1 VIFIFWWEIIKSA
14 KGSSKVSSKGSSFDA
29 SKIKVNIKDEE
40 SCVEKFNK
48 IIDYIK
54 EESKKIMD
62 SSKLEHD
69 LPASEDMANVWV
81 WFGETQEDI
90 EESSTDNYVHKT
102 FIQYEHGL
110 QNATNEEDACSSLK
124 KLSTKRIEN
133 IKTNEFGASRSIS
146 VIRLPMNRQWP
157 ESRFSQISS
166 EVGNMEYDKS
176 EYYKSVYKR
185 KPEIKQQIEETLDS
199 FVKMQMTVLQMAKD
213 AVREKGL

>member
-1 VIFIFWWEIIKSA
+1 MIFIFWWEIIKSA

-90 EESSTDNYVHKT
+90 EESSNDNYVHKT
-102 FIQYEHGL
+102 FIGYEHSL
-110 QNATNEEDACSSLK
+110 VNATNEEDACFSLK
-124 KLSTKRIEN
+124 NLSTTQIEKRTSSPFGKNLN
-133 IKTNEFGASRSIS
+133 IVYLDHKAQSATGNNGGIISLQVDYPEF
-146 VIRLPMNRQWP
+146 
-157 ESRFSQISS
+157 
-166 EVGNMEYDKS
+166 DKHKH
-176 EYYKSVYKR
+176 YQSVYKR
-185 KPEIKQQIEETLDS
+185 KPEIQQHIWGTINRFDIMLT
-199 FVKMQMTVLQMAKD
+199 KIIQMAED

>member
-69 LPASEDMANVWV
+69 LPASEDMADIWV

-90 EESSTDNYVHKT
+90 EESSSDNSVHKT
-102 FIQYEHGL
+102 LMQYEHNL
-110 QNATNEEDACSSLK
+110 HNATNEEDACDSLK
-124 KLSTKRIEN
+124 VLSYKQI
-133 IKTNEFGASRSIS
+133 
-146 VIRLPMNRQWP
+146 NR
-157 ESRFSQISS
+157 S
-166 EVGNMEYDKS
+166 EVSYFDNKMHSTTIRHHEHSPPHRAGGQIIS
-176 EYYKSVYKR
+176 EVFEVIFGYNKHYQSVYKR
-185 KPEIKQQIEETLDS
+185 KPEIKQHISDTIKL
-199 FVKMQMTVLQMAKD
+199 FHIMQKNIIQMAKD